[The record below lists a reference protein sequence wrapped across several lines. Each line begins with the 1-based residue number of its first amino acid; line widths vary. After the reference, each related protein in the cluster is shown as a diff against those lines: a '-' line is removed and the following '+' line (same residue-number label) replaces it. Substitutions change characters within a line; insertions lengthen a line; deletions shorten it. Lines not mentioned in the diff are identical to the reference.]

1 MKSLHIAAI
10 ITLLVFVSS
19 CTTTTST
26 RRHPTLTEQLE
37 YIDSVVVIP
46 PRVEIE
52 YVTLTGEN
60 ERLTEQEDTIR
71 IQLIQMAEHR
81 LTSRG
86 YHVVEFDFE
95 GAIKSNEEF
104 AYTVTQ
110 VREEFDQAKKELQLG
125 KGLTIEEATTLKA
138 SIGEVVNVVAEETG
152 ADAILLMRYEGFEKS
167 KGYKSKDIGT
177 SILVGILTG
186 IVPVAA
192 PTGAITEVAL
202 IDGATGDVLWADIMG
217 GVLGTSVAATAM
229 STLPIDVDPTEDVS
243 LVEVKE

>member
-10 ITLLVFVSS
+10 ITLLVFIAS

-71 IQLIQMAEHR
+71 IQLIQMAEQR
-81 LTSRG
+81 LKSRG

-95 GAIKSNEEF
+95 GAIKSNEDF
-104 AYTVTQ
+104 AYTV
-110 VREEFDQAKKELQLG
+110 
-125 KGLTIEEATTLKA
+125 A
-138 SIGEVVNVVAEETG
+138 ST
-152 ADAILLMRYEGFEKS
+152 
-167 KGYKSKDIGT
+167 
-177 SILVGILTG
+177 
-186 IVPVAA
+186 
-192 PTGAITEVAL
+192 
-202 IDGATGDVLWADIMG
+202 
-217 GVLGTSVAATAM
+217 
-229 STLPIDVDPTEDVS
+229 
-243 LVEVKE
+243 